1 MIGPH
6 NFAGLLTTDEDLAQR
21 LHVPC
26 EQVAIARRE
35 FGHLG
40 RVVG

>member
-6 NFAGLLTTDEDLAQR
+6 NFAGRADTDEVLATR
-21 LHVPC
+21 LRVPP

-35 FGHLG
+35 YGHRAPALG
-40 RVVG
+40 